1 MPAAARQSAQV
12 HSMVQGRHEWY
23 CTAKNPRCGFTT
35 KDPAEMLA
43 HVTAQQQDLRHLKP
57 LPGIVGVT
65 DGEGEAA

>member
-57 LPGIVGVT
+57 LPGIVEPTGE
-65 DGEGEAA
+65 DGA